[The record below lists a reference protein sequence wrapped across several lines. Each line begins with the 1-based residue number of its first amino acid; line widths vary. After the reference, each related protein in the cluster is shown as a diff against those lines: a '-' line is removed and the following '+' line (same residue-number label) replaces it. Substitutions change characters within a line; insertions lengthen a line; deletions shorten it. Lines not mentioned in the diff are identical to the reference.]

1 MEAIILILFCCTL
14 LGCLMLHQSILI
26 ALFLGFLLFFGY
38 GLLQGYSVKAMAAM
52 SLEGILTVRNILI
65 AFLLIGMLTATWR
78 AAGTIPVIICYSA
91 PLIHPLIFLPVVFL
105 LNCLVS
111 FLTGTSFGTAATMG
125 VIAMTM
131 ARTMD
136 VSLFL
141 TGGAI
146 LSGLYFGDRCSPVS
160 TSALLVSELTHT
172 DIYDNI
178 RQMMRIALVPFLLT
192 VFLYLL
198 AGLGG
203 ASSNPVPDIRAMF
216 GSALQLHWPALIP
229 ALVIMILSLL
239 RMKTKRTMA
248 ISILTAIPVCLWL
261 QKMNAADILS
271 LLVFGYHSP
280 DPAVAALLD
289 GGGIVSMIR
298 VAVIVC
304 LSSSYAGIFKGT
316 RMLDSLKAQIA
327 SLGSKMSAFGGV
339 LLVSVVTSAI
349 SCNQTLSIMLTNQLC
364 EDLMPDTRQRAI
376 ALEDAPELIAP
387 LIPWSIA
394 GAVPL
399 ATIGAD
405 SICLLAACY
414 LYLVPLWHLLKHS

>member
-1 MEAIILILFCCTL
+1 MEAIVLILFCCTL

-38 GLLQGYSVKAMAAM
+38 GLLRGYPAKAMAVM

-65 AFLLIGMLTATWR
+65 TFLLIGMLTATWR

-136 VSLFL
+136 ASLFL

-160 TSALLVSELTHT
+160 TSALLVSELTRT

-178 RQMMRIALVPFLLT
+178 RQMMRIAVVPFLLT
-192 VFLYLL
+192 VVLYLL
-198 AGLGG
+198 AGLTGTHSG
-203 ASSNPVPDIRAMF
+203 PAPDIRAMF
-216 GSALQLHWPALIP
+216 GSALQLRWPALIP
-229 ALVIMILSLL
+229 ALVIMVLSLL

-261 QKMNAADILS
+261 QHMNLADILG

-280 DPAVAALLD
+280 DPAVAALLN

-327 SLGSKMSAFGGV
+327 SLGNKMSAFGGV

-364 EDLMPDTRQRAI
+364 EDLMPDNRQRAI
-376 ALEDAPELIAP
+376 ALEDAPELVAP